1 MRLQRDHA
9 VLSDEPKRKNGPLT
23 DPAVRGLASKGAPYR
38 VRDPK
43 TKGFGVQVSAKG
55 AKSYFVAYTYGTER
69 RFYTLGSVGEI
80 TLKQAR
86 QDAQA
91 IIAKVRSGI
100 DPQQARD
107 EKIAAAVKAKRE
119 HAAKATLGELFHDYV
134 TTLTLAK
141 KRSANDVRYLLDVA
155 EKALGPKRKAADI
168 VTTDISEFIKAKA
181 KEAGTMAN
189 RLHQSIRAAFQFG
202 IDSDETSH
210 TKRYALPG
218 NPAAFKK
225 QFEEKERDRCL
236 SAEQLR
242 MLWKSIPTAGFSPQI
257 QSVITL
263 ILACA
268 GCRIQEAVNA
278 RWHEFDF
285 SPRNDIQG
293 WHGAWRI
300 PAGRTKNDK
309 GNIFPLT
316 ATAAAAVHSMREL
329 NLSTEFVFASPNDAA
344 TPLAWRSVNQ
354 ALRRWSVRHEVPDF
368 QARDLRR
375 TCKTMMAD
383 YLEADEGLMARLH
396 GHALTR
402 IDQKVY
408 NQAKY
413 MRPKF
418 MLLERWVHWL
428 NELPAQSN
436 VKPMRKRA

>member
-1 MRLQRDHA
+1 MLTERQIKFLKVTGQPFRFRDN
-9 VLSDEPKRKNGPLT
+9 NGT
-23 DPAVRGLASKGAPYR
+23 
-38 VRDPK
+38 
-43 TKGFGVQVSAKG
+43 GFGVQVSAKG
-55 AKSYFVAYTYGTER
+55 AKNYFLCYRFAGVK
-69 RFYTLGSVGEI
+69 RFYNIGKVGDISLGD
-80 TLKQAR
+80 AR
-86 QDAQA
+86 TKSEA
-91 IIAKVRSGI
+91 IRQQVREGI
-100 DPQQARD
+100 DPQQKRD
-107 EKIAAAVKAKRE
+107 ETIKATVKAKRE
-119 HAAKATLGELFHDYV
+119 HLAKATLADLFHDYV
-134 TTLTLAK
+134 TKLTLAK

-155 EKALGPKRKAADI
+155 EKALGAKRKAADI

-189 RLHQSIRAAFQFG
+189 RLHQAIRAAFQFG

-210 TKRYALPG
+210 IKRYALPG

-225 QFEEKERDRCL
+225 QFEEKARDRCL
-236 SAEQLR
+236 TAEQLR
-242 MLWKSIPTAGFSPQI
+242 LLWTSLPTASFSAPI
-257 QSVITL
+257 QAVIKL
-263 ILACA
+263 VLACA

-278 RWHEFDF
+278 RWDEFDF

-316 ATAAAAVHSMREL
+316 ATAASAVQSMRDA
-329 NLSTEFVFASPNDAA
+329 NHISAFVFASPNDAA
-344 TPLAWRSVNQ
+344 APLAWRSVNQ
-354 ALRRWSVRHEVPDF
+354 ALRRWSIRHDVPDF

-375 TCKTMMAD
+375 TCKTMLAD

-418 MLLERWVHWL
+418 LLLQRWVHWL
-428 NELPAQSN
+428 DELPAQSN
-436 VKPMRKRA
+436 VKPIRKRA

>member
-1 MRLQRDHA
+1 M
-9 VLSDEPKRKNGPLT
+9 LT
-23 DPAVRGLASKGAPYR
+23 DPTIRNLGASGTPYR
-38 VRDPK
+38 VRDLK
-43 TKGFGVQVSAKG
+43 TRGFGVQVSAKG

-69 RFYTLGSVGEI
+69 RFYSLGSIAEK

-86 QDAQA
+86 DDAEA
-91 IIAKVRSGI
+91 IIAQVRSGI
-100 DPQQARD
+100 DPQRARD
-107 EKIAAAVKAKRE
+107 ERIASTLKAKRE
-119 HAAKATLGELFHDYV
+119 HTAKATLAELFHDYV

-141 KRSANDVRYLLDVA
+141 KRSAEGVRYLLDVA

-236 SAEQLR
+236 TAEQLR
-242 MLWKSIPTAGFSPQI
+242 LLWNSLPTASFSAQI
-257 QSVITL
+257 QAVIRL
-263 ILACA
+263 LLACA

-278 RWHEFDF
+278 RWDEFDF

-316 ATAAAAVHSMREL
+316 ATAATAVQSMRDAK
-329 NLSTEFVFASPNDAA
+329 SISAFVFASPNDAA
-344 TPLAWRSVNQ
+344 APLAWRSVNQ
-354 ALRRWSVRHEVPDF
+354 ALRRWSIRHDVPDF

-375 TCKTMMAD
+375 TCKTMLAD

-418 MLLERWVHWL
+418 LLLQRWVHWL

>member
-1 MRLQRDHA
+1 M
-9 VLSDEPKRKNGPLT
+9 LT
-23 DPAVRGLASKGAPYR
+23 DPTIRNLGANGTPYR
-38 VRDPK
+38 VRDLK

-55 AKSYFVAYTYGTER
+55 VKSFFVAYTYGTER
-69 RFYTLGSVGEI
+69 RFYSLGSTAEK

-86 QDAQA
+86 EEAEA
-91 IIAKVRSGI
+91 IIALVRSGI
-100 DPQQARD
+100 DPQRARD
-107 EKIAAAVKAKRE
+107 ERIASALKAKRE
-119 HAAKATLGELFHDYV
+119 HSEKATLGELFHDYV

-155 EKALGPKRKAADI
+155 EKALGAKRKAADI

-225 QFEEKERDRCL
+225 QFEEKARDRCL
-236 SAEQLR
+236 TAEQLR
-242 MLWKSIPTAGFSPQI
+242 LLWTSLPTASFSAPI
-257 QSVITL
+257 QAVIKL
-263 ILACA
+263 VLACA

-278 RWHEFDF
+278 RWDEFDF

-316 ATAAAAVHSMREL
+316 ATAADAVQSMRDA
-329 NLSTEFVFASPNDAA
+329 NHISAFVFASPNDAA
-344 TPLAWRSVNQ
+344 APLAWRSVNQ
-354 ALRRWSVRHEVPDF
+354 ALRRWSIRHDVPDF

-375 TCKTMMAD
+375 TCKTMLAD

-418 MLLERWVHWL
+418 LLLQRWVHWL

-436 VKPMRKRA
+436 VKPIRKRA

>member
-1 MRLQRDHA
+1 M
-9 VLSDEPKRKNGPLT
+9 LSERQIHYLKTTGQ
-23 DPAVRGLASKGAPYR
+23 PYR
-38 VRDPK
+38 IRDK
-43 TKGFGVQVSAKG
+43 AGNGFGVQVSATG
-55 AKSYFVAYTYGTER
+55 AKNYFQCYNFGGAR
-69 RFYTLGSVGEI
+69 RFYNLGKI
-80 TLKQAR
+80 DDICLNDAR
-86 QDAQA
+86 
-91 IIAKVRSGI
+91 IKSEKVRQQVREGI
-100 DPQQARD
+100 DPQQKRD
-107 EKIAAAVKAKRE
+107 ETIKAAVKAKRE
-119 HAAKATLGELFHDYV
+119 HLAKATLGDLFHDYV
-134 TTLTLAK
+134 TKLTLAK

-155 EKALGPKRKAADI
+155 EKALGSKRKAADI

-202 IDSDETSH
+202 IDSDETSQ

-236 SAEQLR
+236 TAEQLR
-242 MLWKSIPTAGFSPQI
+242 LLWNSLPTAGISPQI
-257 QSVITL
+257 QAVIRL
-263 ILACA
+263 VLACA

-278 RWHEFDF
+278 RWDEFDF
-285 SPRNDIQG
+285 SPRSDIQG

-300 PAGRTKNDK
+300 PTGRTKNDK

-316 ATAAAAVHSMREL
+316 ETAATAVQSMREA
-329 NLSTEFVFASPNDAA
+329 SEASVYVFASPNDLS

-354 ALRRWSVRHEVPDF
+354 ALRRWSIRHSVPDF

-375 TCKTMMAD
+375 TCKTMLAD

-408 NQAKY
+408 NQSKY

-418 MLLERWVHWL
+418 MLLQRWVHWL

-436 VKPMRKRA
+436 VKPIRKRA